1 MPRTFVNSPMD
12 FRFVLLLLFLVLL
25 PVQAKEK
32 KRDDRAVLQEEQQ
45 DYYKKWLKEDIV
57 YIITD
62 EELDVFNGLGT
73 MEEKEQFIEQFWRRR
88 DPDLRTAI
96 NEYKEEHYRR
106 IAYANERFP
115 SGKPGWMTDR
125 GRIYIIHGPPDQ
137 ITSRAGGGFYARPMH
152 EGGGVTST
160 YPFETW
166 RYRWIEGLGQEIEL
180 EFVDPSLSGEYRLS
194 LDPAEKDA
202 LLYLPGG
209 GLTLAEEMGLAEK
222 KDRPFFSPGMRDS
235 FPYMA
240 TRAQDDVFERY
251 ERYVM
256 IKAPKKIKYGDLKGL
271 VDVSIGYESLPFRVR
286 RDYFKLGDDRVV
298 VPVTVELDNGELSF
312 KLEKNQRYVAKVGV
326 YGAVTSMTRQVVD
339 EFDYDLVQTYHP
351 EAYAAQAQKQGRS
364 TYQKILVL
372 DRKLRYRLDLV
383 VKDLSSGKV
392 GVSRTAIVP
401 PAFGGEKL
409 KASSMILTDLVRQI
423 ENVPQE
429 EMFILGNVKVRPV
442 LDHRFAASS
451 PLAVYL
457 QVYNVHADQA
467 TMVPSIQASFRISA
481 GKDVLME
488 EVDESGESI
497 QYFSGQRMVLIKSLP
512 IQQLKPGRYS
522 LNVKVHDKISDQEV
536 SAGQVFQVRAPSA
549 ADGLNKTAS
558 LQ

>member
-1 MPRTFVNSPMD
+1 MFGTFVTSPVKV
-12 FRFVLLLLFLVLL
+12 RFVLLSLFLVLL
-25 PVQAKEK
+25 PVHAKEK

-45 DYYKKWLKEDIV
+45 DYYGKWLKEDVV

-115 SGKPGWMTDR
+115 SGMPGWRTDR

-166 RYRWIEGLGQEIEL
+166 RYRYIEGLGQEIEL
-180 EFVDPSLSGEYRLS
+180 EFVDASLSGEYRLS
-194 LDPAEKDA
+194 LDHNEKDA
-202 LLYLPGG
+202 LLYMPGG

-251 ERYVM
+251 ERYVR
-256 IKAPKKIKYGDLKGL
+256 IKAPKPIKYGDLKGL
-271 VDVSIGYESLPFRVR
+271 VDVSVGYESLPFRVR

-312 KLEKNQRYVAKVGV
+312 KLEKNQSYVAKVGV

-339 EFDYDLVQTYHP
+339 EFDYDLVQTYLP
-351 EAYAAQAQKQGRS
+351 EAYAAQAQKRGPVHLPEDPGPGPEAALPPGPGGQGSAQRQGGS
-364 TYQKILVL
+364 QPN
-372 DRKLRYRLDLV
+372 RHRASGLRRRESESEFPDPHRPGSAGGGRASGRDVHPGEREGSSGAGSQVHRLGAAGR
-383 VKDLSSGKV
+383 LSSGLQRERRPGDDGALHPGQLSDFRGQGGPDGGGGRV
-392 GVSRTAIVP
+392 GRV
-401 PAFGGEKL
+401 
-409 KASSMILTDLVRQI
+409 D
-423 ENVPQE
+423 
-429 EMFILGNVKVRPV
+429 PV
-442 LDHRFAASS
+442 LLRPAHG
-451 PLAVYL
+451 P
-457 QVYNVHADQA
+457 
-467 TMVPSIQASFRISA
+467 
-481 GKDVLME
+481 
-488 EVDESGESI
+488 
-497 QYFSGQRMVLIKSLP
+497 GQ
-512 IQQLKPGRYS
+512 
-522 LNVKVHDKISDQEV
+522 
-536 SAGQVFQVRAPSA
+536 APSHPA
-549 ADGLNKTAS
+549 AQAGPVPA
-558 LQ
+558 